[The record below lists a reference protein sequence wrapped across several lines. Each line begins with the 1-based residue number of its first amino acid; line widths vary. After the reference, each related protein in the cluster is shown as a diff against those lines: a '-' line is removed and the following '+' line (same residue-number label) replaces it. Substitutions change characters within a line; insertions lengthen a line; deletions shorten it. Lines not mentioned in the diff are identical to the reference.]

1 MWLDNLIDVG
11 ITGDL
16 ISFFKKK
23 FHRLKE
29 GLRYSQSPRI
39 YIQNHIEILYGATKK
54 KDAKKAYN
62 SFEILAHRFKIKRNL
77 SEIFDISV
85 GMIADVDWDSLSESF
100 LEVLKKYKEVP
111 SNERAISFEEIKNM
125 EKDLT
130 NSLKQS
136 QEEDDEANCL
146 SCGAKIPLNDSKCP
160 KCGWSWSS

>member
-1 MWLDNLIDVG
+1 M
-11 ITGDL
+11 
-16 ISFFKKK
+16 
-23 FHRLKE
+23 
-29 GLRYSQSPRI
+29 Y
-39 YIQNHIEILYGATKK
+39 
-54 KDAKKAYN
+54 
-62 SFEILAHRFKIKRNL
+62 RFKIKRNL

-136 QEEDDEANCL
+136 HEEHDEANCL